1 MAPNL
6 VRSLNSRLT
15 YAYLVVGSKTMNE
28 LSTYNL
34 GKLDKKKAV
43 KSLLN
48 MIALGLGWQ
57 NQMVPIKEMPW
68 RSQYNNFLIMYRR
81 VFITSWL
88 FRSLLLRNLMYWIRL
103 AIWFHYY
110 TEFDASYVLSVLSVI
125 IGDFKL
131 LESQV
136 NSRYI
141 CIGCIRVWEIAM
153 VCKEVRNSEKIPKK
167 EWRKIEKL

>member
-1 MAPNL
+1 
-6 VRSLNSRLT
+6 
-15 YAYLVVGSKTMNE
+15 
-28 LSTYNL
+28 
-34 GKLDKKKAV
+34 
-43 KSLLN
+43 
-48 MIALGLGWQ
+48 
-57 NQMVPIKEMPW
+57 
-68 RSQYNNFLIMYRR
+68 
-81 VFITSWL
+81 
-88 FRSLLLRNLMYWIRL
+88 MYWIRL

-141 CIGCIRVWEIAM
+141 CIGCIRVWEMAM